1 MQQAEMQFS
10 SDWLMIQLCAILFT
24 CGRQLQRLS
33 VSADYDGFLHS
44 NAYLQCEIIN
54 HMSIA
59 ATLESLALLIPE
71 SRTFRTLAES
81 VPSLQKLK
89 VRARPC
95 LASSFGARLRCM
107 LIAIDTQPGRSCSA
121 PRRSWLKCAAAACAG
136 HAKSFARLIPSM
148 QVVQLEYV
156 GLKTGDSPDSAAA
169 ESAVR
174 ALCCC
179 PLLEDLK
186 LLCIHMRCAA

>member
-1 MQQAEMQFS
+1 MQFS

-44 NAYLQCEIIN
+44 NAYLPCEIVN

-71 SRTFRTLAES
+71 SRTFRTLAVS
-81 VPSLQKLK
+81 VPSLRKLK

-95 LASSFGARLRCM
+95 LAPSVGARLRCTLM
-107 LIAIDTQPGRSCSA
+107 AIDTQPRRSCSA
-121 PRRSWLKCAAAACAG
+121 PRRSCLKCGAAAYAG
-136 HAKSFARLIPSM
+136 HAESFAGLIPSM
-148 QVVQLEYV
+148 QIVQLEYV
-156 GLKTGDSPDSAAA
+156 GLKTGDRPDSAAA
-169 ESAVR
+169 ESAFS
-174 ALCCC
+174 ALCRC
-179 PLLEDLK
+179 PVLEDLK
-186 LLCIHMRCAA
+186 LVCVYLRCA